1 MVFVA
6 GVEGSTG
13 VGVTGVVGVTVVVV
27 LYLSQRLPPFPIMAV
42 LVVPFFVP
50 VVFGTGS
57 RIGVPTIYSSA
68 LRPKTG
74 APRSI
79 VPFLTCVTSF
89 CFILASDFADYSFVS
104 LTSASIAN
112 STTTEPW

>member
-1 MVFVA
+1 MVFVTGVT

-13 VGVTGVVGVTVVVV
+13 VLGSTGVVGVTVVVV

-42 LVVPFFVP
+42 FVVPFFVP

-57 RIGVPTIYSSA
+57 GIGSPARSYPSPPYSP
-68 LRPKTG
+68 RTG

-79 VPFLTCVTSF
+79 VPFLT
-89 CFILASDFADYSFVS
+89 
-104 LTSASIAN
+104 
-112 STTTEPW
+112 